1 MVFKVD
7 FRKAF
12 DSLRWDFLDLILEK
26 FGFGLKWRSWIKG
39 FLQNGRSSIL
49 VNGSPTDEFEL
60 FRGLRQG
67 DPMSPFLFIL
77 AMEGLHALMC
87 KAKPL
92 VYLKEFLSA
101 TTTCE
106 SPILCVTDAEVSHMA
121 HIIGCGAAKFPFKYL
136 GIPVGCNMTRCAHW
150 HDIVHKFS
158 VKLSSWK
165 AHLLSVGGRLS
176 FIKSVLGNL
185 PTNYMSIYLM
195 PVSIRN
201 KLESMRRNFFI
212 GGDLEEKRMSWV
224 KWKKCL
230 ASKQEG
236 GLGIGSILGLN
247 NGLLYKWIWRFL
259 NKPSDLWARVIQCIY
274 GLDGG
279 IHTALSNSQKCTTWG
294 FIVHLITSLKQKGM
308 DLISLCSRKIGN
320 GADTR
325 FWADTWCGK
334 QPLKELFPRI
344 YLLDSNKN
352 CTVAGRVCSMDRS
365 TFLRRNPRG
374 GVEAFQFTNLKSTI
388 ECISLTD
395 QRDSWHWVLDSPMGF
410 SVASVRLLIDSR
422 TLDTNNVATRWNR
435 SIPIKVNVFLWR
447 LKLNKLPSRVNQDR
461 RGIEVDSILCPFC
474 LEDIETVNHSF
485 FNCGLAKDLWALLA
499 KWWDLDILICGC
511 IAEWYDWLDALR
523 VSSKVRL
530 LLEGVGGTLMWTIW
544 YYRNQLIFSS
554 SPPKKATLWDF
565 IVSQSFLWISSRNPK
580 CNLNWVGWLKNPLIS
595 IVSM

>member
-1 MVFKVD
+1 MPAQLSQQDLYRARERMFGAKFVSDFRPISLIGCQYKIIGKILTNRLSIVIESCVSPAQSAFIKGRNILDGPLILSEVLAWYRKHKKWLMVFKVD
-7 FRKAF
+7 FVKAF

-39 FLQNGRSSIL
+39 CLQNGRSSIL

-106 SPILCVTDAEVSHMA
+106 SLILCVTDAEVSHMA

-136 GIPVGCNMTRCAHW
+136 DIPVGC
-150 HDIVHKFS
+150 
-158 VKLSSWK
+158 
-165 AHLLSVGGRLS
+165 GRLS

-185 PTNYMSIYLM
+185 PTYYMSIYLM

-247 NGLLYKWIWRFL
+247 NGLLFKWIWRFL

-279 IHTALSNSQKCTTWG
+279 IHTALSNSQKRTTWG
-294 FIVHLITSLKQKGM
+294 TIVHLITSLKQKGM

-320 GADTR
+320 GANTR

-352 CTVAGRVCSMDRS
+352 CTVADRVCSMDRS

-395 QRDSWHWVLDSPMGF
+395 QRDSWHWVLGSPMGF

-447 LKLNKLPSRVNQDR
+447 LKLNKLPSRVNLDR
-461 RGIEVDSILCPFC
+461 RGIEVDSILCPSC
-474 LEDIETVNHSF
+474 LEDIETVNYSF
-485 FNCGLAKDLWALLA
+485 FNCRLAKDLWALLA
-499 KWWDLDILICGC
+499 KW
-511 IAEWYDWLDALR
+511 
-523 VSSKVRL
+523 
-530 LLEGVGGTLMWTIW
+530 
-544 YYRNQLIFSS
+544 
-554 SPPKKATLWDF
+554 
-565 IVSQSFLWISSRNPK
+565 
-580 CNLNWVGWLKNPLIS
+580 
-595 IVSM
+595 